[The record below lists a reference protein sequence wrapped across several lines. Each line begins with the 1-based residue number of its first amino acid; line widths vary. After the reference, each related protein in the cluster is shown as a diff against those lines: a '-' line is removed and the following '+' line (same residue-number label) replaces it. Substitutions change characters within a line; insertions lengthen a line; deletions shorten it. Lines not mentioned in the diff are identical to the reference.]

1 MNLYE
6 FYNKLPDDIKS
17 SNDEVDELKLTK
29 LYVYN
34 YEYGNNDSYIEDL
47 LDSITYSRDE
57 KNNNCNIDAIYV
69 DEYSDDTP
77 IELLT
82 TICFKSEKAFN
93 LAEIFKRIDYI
104 TSLLDDYK
112 SNKYLD
118 YEFIINKINN
128 LRGTKDEENEINVF
142 SIKILTDVDLP
153 DDEKYIIR
161 NKIYNHPTN
170 KNVINVS
177 IVFKSDIEST
187 IKSNLEPFEFVNESS
202 FDIDNSINILKYSN
216 NCVVCNISA
225 LSIKDNWKKYKNK
238 LLAMNLRY
246 YIKNDNIDDKIEH
259 SIINEPNN
267 FYYYNNGIIIV
278 CDDFEVIDNK
288 LKLKK
293 FSIVNG
299 GQTTRIIGELPFNKD
314 FYLVAKIIKNT
325 YQDEESKNEFIANI
339 AEASNTQKPIKP
351 KDIIANRKEQRML
364 QSLFNKNDMFIE
376 IKRGDKPDINR
387 IKEKYQKTKNNELAQ
402 DLFSFIFLQPGP
414 AHNNVS
420 KILQQNDKYNLIFV
434 KNKYDFPLLKDIIYL
449 EKAYKD
455 YVIYSKKHN
464 KDLKSNYASLIKT
477 GIFYF
482 MSTIGFFL
490 KLIYNDE
497 YKNELYKKRNTSTH
511 DLLLKTKA
519 FNNNFIKEDTYEE
532 FSNNIRELFDFIF
545 NNYITT
551 SYDLTSD
558 GKYLSGSNF
567 TKSSTGFNNV
577 IIKTIER
584 EIFDN
589 KNLDN
594 LNLVASYFLE
604 ISNEERNNNIDTFID
619 YYKKELNNENKEL
632 DSVTVA
638 NNKALQDELFTYRL
652 NMSNTKHISE
662 NKIFTE
668 KQLIKLV
675 NNKPLN
681 NYQLLKI
688 LNNEK
693 ISLFGDDI
701 IKIISKYL

>member
-1 MNLYE
+1 M
-6 FYNKLPDDIKS
+6 
-17 SNDEVDELKLTK
+17 
-29 LYVYN
+29 
-34 YEYGNNDSYIEDL
+34 
-47 LDSITYSRDE
+47 
-57 KNNNCNIDAIYV
+57 
-69 DEYSDDTP
+69 
-77 IELLT
+77 
-82 TICFKSEKAFN
+82 
-93 LAEIFKRIDYI
+93 
-104 TSLLDDYK
+104 
-112 SNKYLD
+112 
-118 YEFIINKINN
+118 
-128 LRGTKDEENEINVF
+128 
-142 SIKILTDVDLP
+142 
-153 DDEKYIIR
+153 
-161 NKIYNHPTN
+161 
-170 KNVINVS
+170 
-177 IVFKSDIEST
+177 
-187 IKSNLEPFEFVNESS
+187 
-202 FDIDNSINILKYSN
+202 
-216 NCVVCNISA
+216 
-225 LSIKDNWKKYKNK
+225 
-238 LLAMNLRY
+238 
-246 YIKNDNIDDKIEH
+246 
-259 SIINEPNN
+259 
-267 FYYYNNGIIIV
+267 
-278 CDDFEVIDNK
+278 
-288 LKLKK
+288 
-293 FSIVNG
+293 
-299 GQTTRIIGELPFNKD
+299 
-314 FYLVAKIIKNT
+314 
-325 YQDEESKNEFIANI
+325 
-339 AEASNTQKPIKP
+339 
-351 KDIIANRKEQRML
+351 
-364 QSLFNKNDMFIE
+364 
-376 IKRGDKPDINR
+376 
-387 IKEKYQKTKNNELAQ
+387 
-402 DLFSFIFLQPGP
+402 
-414 AHNNVS
+414 
-420 KILQQNDKYNLIFV
+420 